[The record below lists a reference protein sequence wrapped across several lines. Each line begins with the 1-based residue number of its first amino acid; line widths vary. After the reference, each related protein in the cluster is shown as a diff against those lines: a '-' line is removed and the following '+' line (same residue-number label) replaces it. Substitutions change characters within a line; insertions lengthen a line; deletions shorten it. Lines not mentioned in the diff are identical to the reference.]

1 MAPQLWNA
9 SGDIHYLE
17 HFKLGDSYSVNI
29 MVVDPANDV
38 VLDSKM
44 YTNVSST
51 KTPLAQ
57 LIPKNFDVY
66 NYQNVNLII
75 QDNTYYTTQSPM
87 MLLLQ
92 YDQSQK
98 PYLIQF
104 DSIQKIGNIN
114 MRTAYVT
121 NIPYK
126 NIILYFKN

>member
-1 MAPQLWNA
+1 MAQIWNA
-9 SGDIHYLE
+9 SGSIDNLE
-17 HFKLGDSYSVNI
+17 HFALGDSYSVNI
-29 MVVDPANDV
+29 MVVDPANNV

-44 YTNVSST
+44 YTNISST

-75 QDNTYYTTQSPM
+75 QDNTFYTTQSPM
-87 MLLLQ
+87 QLLLQ

-98 PYLIQF
+98 PYLVQF
-104 DSIQKIGNIN
+104 DSIQKISNTS
-114 MRTAYVT
+114 MRTAYVS

>member
-1 MAPQLWNA
+1 MAQIWNA
-9 SGDIHYLE
+9 SGSIDNLE
-17 HFKLGDSYSVNI
+17 HFTLGDSYSVNI
-29 MVVDPANDV
+29 MVVDPANNV

-44 YTNVSST
+44 FTNISST

-75 QDNTYYTTQSPM
+75 QDNTFYTTQSPM
-87 MLLLQ
+87 QLLLQ

-98 PYLIQF
+98 PYLVQF
-104 DSIQKIGNIN
+104 DSIQKIANTN
-114 MRTAYVT
+114 MRTAYVS

-126 NIILYFKN
+126 NIILYFKNG